1 MLARSTRARPSCPGQ
16 GRRAQHGLVCSPAV
30 CARRAVPGG
39 PPSPLRRGC
48 GVRPQIDPTAPA
60 PLALALFRCRSPC
73 LRRHPREQSHAR
85 AARLVPCAAVQELHL
100 KALYAHFLA
109 LADTSHA
116 GGSSGEA
123 PHISKKG
130 FLKAL
135 GAEEGSSLF
144 IERVFTCMDGNRDG
158 FLNFLEFVMGLDLL
172 SPEATAG
179 ERLRLLFDVYDIDG
193 DGLVSKTEC
202 RALLA
207 AAFVEAGVT
216 VPPTDLQ
223 KVVDKTFEAHDLDHD
238 GNLSFTEFQT
248 MADKRPGFL
257 RPVTLHTKQIID
269 QHLAKADGT
278 GAAGASASSA

>member
-1 MLARSTRARPSCPGQ
+1 MLLS
-16 GRRAQHGLVCSPAV
+16 
-30 CARRAVPGG
+30 
-39 PPSPLRRGC
+39 
-48 GVRPQIDPTAPA
+48 VR
-60 PLALALFRCRSPC
+60 LF
-73 LRRHPREQSHAR
+73 
-85 AARLVPCAAVQELHL
+85 
-100 KALYAHFLA
+100 
-109 LADTSHA
+109 
-116 GGSSGEA
+116 
-123 PHISKKG
+123 
-130 FLKAL
+130 
-135 GAEEGSSLF
+135 GA
-144 IERVFTCMDGNRDG
+144 
-158 FLNFLEFVMGLDLL
+158 EFVMGLDLL

-238 GNLSFTEFQT
+238 GNLSFAEFQT

-278 GAAGASASSA
+278 SAGGAAAAST